1 MEKGIVFS
9 IEEFA
14 IHDGPGIRT
23 TVFLKGC
30 PLRCAWC
37 HNPEGISPEPQY
49 MDRRD
54 GRTMCGYAICSGELA
69 GKLLRNKAVY
79 AMNRG
84 GVTLTGGEPL
94 LQAAFAAEVLA
105 ALQAAGVHTA
115 VETSGYA
122 APDVFRR
129 VAGHADLVLFDV
141 KHADPVQHRRWT
153 GVDNAPILLGAGLNS
168 SNDLIYRVVTFLYRR
183 IGNEKVTVNFQLI
196 TLKFPVSNNL
206 CKNTHNFRKNQIL
219 LSSTVHPCYSSNYES
234 GIISI
239 SVRPLARSVVS
250 RPEIVP

>member
-122 APDVFRR
+122 APEVFRR
-129 VAGHADLVLFDV
+129 VAGHADLAWLCTSGRPFVVRIPLIPGVNDTRENMLQTCLLIKDAPGLERVEILRYHKTAGAKYAMIGRTYAPGFD
-141 KHADPVQHRRWT
+141 T
-153 GVDNAPILLGAGLNS
+153 GAEPRVHDVFSDYNLKT
-168 SNDLIYRVVTFLYRR
+168 LI
-183 IGNEKVTVNFQLI
+183 Q
-196 TLKFPVSNNL
+196 
-206 CKNTHNFRKNQIL
+206 
-219 LSSTVHPCYSSNYES
+219 
-234 GIISI
+234 
-239 SVRPLARSVVS
+239 
-250 RPEIVP
+250 